1 MNLTF
6 AIHRLASLLVDK
18 NRRTGNFL
26 FSAFLASK
34 FSKTYLRSP
43 SEIKT
48 IQSFL
53 KTRKPL
59 RIDLP
64 FDKWVSILRK
74 LKKQPKFRL
83 S

>member
-1 MNLTF
+1 MNLTS
-6 AIHRLASLLVDK
+6 AIHRLASLLVGK

-48 IQSFL
+48 RNLGNLQGFL
-53 KTRKPL
+53 KTRKP
-59 RIDLP
+59 P
-64 FDKWVSILRK
+64 
-74 LKKQPKFRL
+74 
-83 S
+83 